1 MSNLSLK
8 HLAINDNIDNNFT
21 KRLYHDHENK
31 FLIKFFNSAFAI
43 DRNRIVCSSAFRR
56 LQYKTQVFVNHQGD
70 HFRTRLTHTL
80 EVAQIARA
88 IAFALDLNQDLAETI
103 SLIHDL
109 GHPPFGHAGE
119 EVLNYKMKNF
129 GGFSH
134 NTHTLKI
141 ITKIENYCAKF
152 NGLNLTIATLE
163 GVSKH
168 NGTIDKNTQSH
179 LDKYFVDFNK
189 TFDLSLDKNPSL
201 EAQIS
206 AIADDIAYNNH
217 DIEDGI
223 RAGLIMVEELLSL
236 PLIGDIYR
244 DLICN
249 NATINNKV
257 LVGEAKTIITKVMID
272 DVIINTYKNINIHN
286 IKNIDDIK
294 NHPSI
299 IVDFSENMMNINQQ
313 IKFFLNRK
321 MYRHDI
327 VNQMTKDAHI
337 TISKI
342 FDHLFNNPKK
352 LPKEFYEKYL
362 LAKNDNNL
370 AEIICDYIAGM
381 TDRFAIKF
389 LLEIVD

>member
-21 KRLYHDHENK
+21 KRLYSDHEN
-31 FLIKFFNSAFAI
+31 KFFNSAFAI

-88 IAFALDLNQDLAETI
+88 IAFVLDLNQDLAETI

-152 NGLNLTIATLE
+152 NGLNLTLATLE

-168 NGTIDKNTQSH
+168 NGAIDKNTQLN
-179 LDKYFVDFNK
+179 LDKYFIDFNNI
-189 TFDLSLDKNPSL
+189 FDLSLDKNPSL

-223 RAGLIMVEELLSL
+223 RAGLIMVEDLFSL

-244 DLICN
+244 DLIRN
-249 NATINNKV
+249 NPTINNKV
-257 LVGEAKTIITKVMID
+257 LVGEAKTIITKFMID
-272 DVIINTYKNINIHN
+272 DVIKNTYKNIAIYN
-286 IKNIDDIK
+286 IKNIDEIK
-294 NHPSI
+294 NHPTI
-299 IVDFSENMMNINQQ
+299 IVDFSENMMNVNQQ
-313 IKFFLNRK
+313 IKLFLNRK

>member
-1 MSNLSLK
+1 
-8 HLAINDNIDNNFT
+8 
-21 KRLYHDHENK
+21 
-31 FLIKFFNSAFAI
+31 
-43 DRNRIVCSSAFRR
+43 

-88 IAFALDLNQDLAETI
+88 IAFVLDLNQDLAETI

-152 NGLNLTIATLE
+152 NGLNLTLATLE

-168 NGTIDKNTQSH
+168 NGAIDKNTQLN
-179 LDKYFVDFNK
+179 LDKYFIDFNNI
-189 TFDLSLDKNPSL
+189 FDLSLDKNPSL

-223 RAGLIMVEELLSL
+223 RAGLIMVEDLFSL

-244 DLICN
+244 DLIRN
-249 NATINNKV
+249 NPTINNKV
-257 LVGEAKTIITKVMID
+257 LVGEAKTIITKFMID
-272 DVIINTYKNINIHN
+272 DVIKNTYKNIAIYN
-286 IKNIDDIK
+286 IKNIDEIK
-294 NHPSI
+294 NHPTI
-299 IVDFSENMMNINQQ
+299 IVDFSENMMNVNQQ
-313 IKFFLNRK
+313 IKLFLNRK